1 MGVFSKNR
9 LFFISVWSIVFAVT
23 SCTDHFRS
31 LNTDKS
37 GITEE
42 EMKIDYN
49 NLGILLGIVQQGIYF
64 NYDYGKG
71 KNWPFQLMQNLNADM
86 FCGYMHDAKPLNGG
100 THNSDYNLQ
109 DGWNSSLW
117 NNTYAYILPQIKRLE
132 KTAYFEHPTFYGI
145 TKILKVEVMH
155 RVTDYYGPIIYS
167 HFGDEDREYLPD
179 TQQEV
184 YYQFF
189 EELNEAVET
198 LSKSRTWGTEDE
210 EFSRFDILLDGKYS
224 TWIKFANSLRMRL
237 AVRIAMSDPE
247 KASSEFQKS
256 LDNGYGVFENESDVA
271 AVSTQS
277 GYTNP
282 LGEINRVWN
291 EVFMNASMES
301 ILKGYNDPRL
311 AMYFEP
317 CISDVQLKDKD
328 GQDSL
333 LVHCKGEYRG
343 IRQGTCFAHNMYMAL
358 SKAAV
363 SQSTNAVLMTPAEV
377 WFLRA
382 EAALRGWTDE
392 DAGYCYQR
400 GVTVSFRR
408 NKIEDVSGYL
418 QSDNVGADFVDVC
431 DASNNIKARCKVS
444 PRWIEDVQDEEKLE
458 KIITQKWIAMFP
470 EGCEAWAEQRRTGY
484 PKLFPV
490 KINNSRNGSVD
501 TEIMIRRIN
510 FPGGIKNSNPTQY
523 QALIEALNGEDNAGT
538 RLWWDTGRN
547 F

>member
-1 MGVFSKNR
+1 MEAFSKKR
-9 LFFISVWSIVFAVT
+9 LFFVLVWGIIFMII

-42 EMKIDYN
+42 EMRIDYN

-117 NNTYAYILPQIKRLE
+117 NNTYAYILPQINRLE
-132 KTAYFEHPTFYGI
+132 ETAGYEHPAFYAI

-167 HFGDEDREYLPD
+167 HFGDKDREYLPD
-179 TQQEV
+179 TQRDV
-184 YYQFF
+184 YYRFF
-189 EELNEAVET
+189 EELDEAIKK
-198 LSKSRTWGTEDE
+198 LSRSKTRGTEDE
-210 EFSRFDILLDGKYS
+210 EFSRFDILLDGKYT

-237 AVRIAMSDPE
+237 AVRIAMADPD
-247 KASSEFQKS
+247 KARSEFQKS

-271 AVSTQS
+271 AVSTRN

-282 LGEINRVWN
+282 LGEINKVWN

-311 AMYFEP
+311 AVYFEP
-317 CISDVQLKDKD
+317 CISDVQLKDKN
-328 GQDSL
+328 GKDSL
-333 LVHCKGEYRG
+333 LVYCKGEFRG

-358 SKAAV
+358 SKATV
-363 SQSTNAVLMTPAEV
+363 SQSTNAVLMTPDEV

-392 DAGYCYQR
+392 DPGYCYRR
-400 GVTVSFRR
+400 GITVSFRR
-408 NKIEDVSGYL
+408 NKIEDASEYL
-418 QSDNVGADFVDVC
+418 QSDNIGADFIDVC
-431 DASNNIKARCKVS
+431 DVSNNIKARCKVS
-444 PRWIEDVQDEEKLE
+444 PRWIESAPDEEKLE

-490 KINNSRNGSVD
+490 KVNNSKNNSVD

-510 FPGGIKNSNPTQY
+510 FPGGIRTSNPIQY
-523 QALIEALNGEDNAGT
+523 QALTKALNGLDNAGT
-538 RLWWDTGRN
+538 RLWWDTGHN

>member
-1 MGVFSKNR
+1 MKMMSKIR
-9 LFFISVWSIVFAVT
+9 MIFLPVWSLILVMA

-37 GITEE
+37 GITED
-42 EMKIDYN
+42 EMKMDYN
-49 NLGILLGIVQQGIYF
+49 DLGILLGIVQQGIYF

-117 NNTYAYILPQIKRLE
+117 NNTYAYVLPQIKRLE
-132 KTAYFEHPTFYGI
+132 ETAYTEHPDFYAI

-155 RVTDYYGPIIYS
+155 RVTDYYGPVVYS
-167 HFGDEDREYLPD
+167 HFGDTDREYMPD
-179 TQQEV
+179 TQEEV
-184 YYQFF
+184 YYRFF
-189 EELNEAVET
+189 DELDEAIT
-198 LSKSRTWGTEDE
+198 LLSRNRDLTSESS
-210 EFSRFDILLDGKYS
+210 EFERFDILLDGRYS

-237 AVRIAMSDPE
+237 AIRIAMADQE
-247 KASSEFQKS
+247 KARLEFGKS
-256 LDNGYGVFENESDVA
+256 LNNEYGVFENESDIL
-271 AVSTQS
+271 AVSTRN

-301 ILKGYNDPRL
+301 ILKGYEDPRL
-311 AMYFEP
+311 SVYFEP
-317 CISDVQLKDKD
+317 CTSDIQMKDKD
-328 GQDSL
+328 GKDSL
-333 LVHCKGEYRG
+333 TVYCKGEYHG
-343 IRQGTCFAHNMYMAL
+343 IRQGTCFAHNMYMVL
-358 SKAAV
+358 SKAMV
-363 SQSTNAVLMTPAEV
+363 SQSTSPILMTPDEV

-382 EAALRGWTDE
+382 EAALRNWTDE
-392 DAGYCYQR
+392 NAGDCYNN
-400 GVTVSFRR
+400 GVTVSFHR
-408 NKIEDVSGYL
+408 NRVNNASSYL
-418 QSDNVGADFVDVC
+418 QSDNIGADFVDLC
-431 DASNNIKARCKVS
+431 DASNNIKARCRVS
-444 PRWIEDVQDEEKLE
+444 PRWSEDLPNEEKLE

-484 PKLFPV
+484 PRLFPV
-490 KINNSRNGSVD
+490 KINNSKNGCID
-501 TEIMIRRIN
+501 TEVMIRRIN
-510 FPGGIKNSNPTQY
+510 FPGGIKSSNPSQY
-523 QALIEALNGEDNAGT
+523 DALVNALGGSDNAGT